1 MILFPAIDLYGGQAV
16 RLLRGDYRQ
25 MTVYSDRPA
34 EVALAFAKAGATHM
48 HMVDLE
54 GAKTGER
61 KNLSTVREAVSASGL
76 FTEIGGGIRDEAA
89 IEAYLS
95 VGVSRVILGTAAV
108 ENPSFVEEMVKK
120 YGEAIA
126 VGIDILDG
134 AVAVRGWVEKSSL
147 TCDELFSRIEEIGV
161 KTAIC
166 TDISKDGAL
175 SGTNRELYRTLSK
188 KYRVNV
194 VASGGVSSLS
204 DIREL
209 SGMGL
214 YGAIVGKAYYTGALD
229 LHEALKAAKA

>member
-16 RLLRGDYRQ
+16 RLLRGDYRR

-134 AVAVRGWVEKSSL
+134 AVAVRGWTEKSSL
-147 TCDELFSRIEEIGV
+147 TCDELFSRIEKIGV

-204 DIREL
+204 DIRAL

-229 LHEALKAAKA
+229 LREALKAAKA